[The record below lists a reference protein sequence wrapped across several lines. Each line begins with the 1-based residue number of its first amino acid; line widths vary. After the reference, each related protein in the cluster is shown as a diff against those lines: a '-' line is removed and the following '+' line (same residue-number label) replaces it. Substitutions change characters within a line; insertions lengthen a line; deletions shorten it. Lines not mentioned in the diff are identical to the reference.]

1 MYRVL
6 NKKMNDTFLVK
17 NFNDKFNP
25 KKKKIHLST
34 RLEAEVRTQ
43 IQQLDS

>member
-25 KKKKIHLST
+25 KKKIHLST